1 MDFPAKNLKKT
12 NDPFLRK
19 MLNQRTARQ
28 AMVISEDSQLDEVSK
43 KWISQFLFYLY
54 AKTQNIYQFKINIL

>member
-1 MDFPAKNLKKT
+1 
-12 NDPFLRK
+12 
-19 MLNQRTARQ
+19 
-28 AMVISEDSQLDEVSK
+28 MVISEDSQLDEVSK